1 MTTYDDL
8 CDSVAER
15 VVEDMDMKTLCCYAY
30 ETLFNIYQES
40 PKLMLDLVNDL
51 EMWRDEDECP
61 EYLQIIKDKIAE
73 GEAWANTIVDG
84 YELQIVEVNRKEVSD
99 E

>member
-1 MTTYDDL
+1 MTKYIDL

-15 VVEDMDMKTLCCYAY
+15 VVEDMDIERMRCYAH
-30 ETLFNIYQES
+30 EALLRRYQMS

-61 EYLQIIKDKIAE
+61 EYLQIIKDEMALFQKHMDAQ
-73 GEAWANTIVDG
+73 N
-84 YELQIVEVNRKEVSD
+84 EV
-99 E
+99 

>member
-1 MTTYDDL
+1 MTKYIDL

-40 PKLMLDLVNDL
+40 PKLLMDLVNDFEL
-51 EMWRDEDECP
+51 WEGEDERL

-73 GEAWANTIVDG
+73 GEAWK
-84 YELQIVEVNRKEVSD
+84 KEVSD
-99 E
+99 VKE

>member
-1 MTTYDDL
+1 MTTYSDL

-30 ETLFNIYQES
+30 EPLFNIHQES

-51 EMWRDEDECP
+51 EMWEGEDGCP

-73 GEAWANTIVDG
+73 GEAWK
-84 YELQIVEVNRKEVSD
+84 EEVSD

>member
-8 CDSVAER
+8 CDSVAEK
-15 VVEDMDMKTLCCYAY
+15 VVDDMDIENLCRYAY
-30 ETLFNIYQES
+30 ETLFEIYQES
-40 PKLMLDLVNDL
+40 PKMMLALANDL

-73 GEAWANTIVDG
+73 GEAWK
-84 YELQIVEVNRKEVSD
+84 KEVSND
-99 E
+99 Y

>member
-15 VVEDMDMKTLCCYAY
+15 VVEDMDTKTLCCYAY
-30 ETLFNIYQES
+30 ESLFNIYQES
-40 PKLMLDLVNDL
+40 PKMMLALANDL
-51 EMWRDEDECP
+51 EMWRDEDERL

-73 GEAWANTIVDG
+73 GEAWK
-84 YELQIVEVNRKEVSD
+84 KEVSD
-99 E
+99 EPV